1 MKFSHLRASIENNAE
16 EEPSIYMAI
25 CMIESLLEDIED
37 ATGQEVGDWP
47 IGDVTLPTKLVWLC
61 QVINQIYQAKSG
73 ELVRNR
79 PRLDAAMKELE
90 KAGAELEKLSGTA
103 VRLSE
108 ANAELKKRQAALA
121 RAKGEREEYERVKEE
136 CGRLQREAESLRGFD
151 KAAEEAK
158 LRSLRA
164 ETADMARARAGLEAE
179 RADVMAAWNEA
190 VEKNAALR
198 SEIEQA
204 RANVEQKKNALSGLE
219 KQRQDA
225 QTRRSELSDRLHEA
239 TAALSGLQDAVSR
252 LETETVPERKRQRD
266 DEEARKAGLE
276 QKLASLELETRQLL
290 EKNQELSAEI
300 EKAKEV
306 YNARYSAY
314 SDLTEDCKRK
324 NEEITAL
331 EQRLEDLK
339 GITDAQKHE
348 IYKRQIAEQISDL
361 EKAGQEC
368 AAMEEEL
375 RELDRANEAKKHEAE
390 ELNKKKAQ
398 AEDRERRIAGI
409 LLELEPIASE
419 DFAAKLE
426 RNRQRL
432 ELLETVRGNLS
443 GTLSE
448 IQEILGI
455 IPADD
460 NGVQIERMKGALQGF
475 LNYTDKLQ
483 DDLVKYAKSVRLEES
498 K

>member
-16 EEPSIYMAI
+16 EEPSIYMAV

-47 IGDVTLPTKLVWLC
+47 IGDDILPTKLVWLC
-61 QVINQIYQAKSG
+61 RVINQIYKEKSG
-73 ELVRNR
+73 EMTRSR
-79 PRLDAAMKELE
+79 SHLDAAMTELR
-90 KAGAELEKLSGTA
+90 KISAELEKISGTA

-121 RAKGEREEYERVKEE
+121 RAKDEREEYERVKEE

-164 ETADMARARAGLEAE
+164 ETADMARARAGLDAE
-179 RADVMAAWNEA
+179 RAAVMADWNEA

-252 LETETVPERKRQRD
+252 LETETVPERERQRD
-266 DEEARKAGLE
+266 DEEARKTDLE
-276 QKLASLELETRQLL
+276 QQLASLELETKQLL
-290 EKNQELSAEI
+290 EKNLELSAELK
-300 EKAKEV
+300 KAEEV
-306 YNARYSAY
+306 HKARDSEY
-314 SDLTEDCKRK
+314 DRLTEKYKRK

-331 EQRLEDLK
+331 ERRLEDLK
-339 GITDAQKHE
+339 GITDTQKHE
-348 IYKRQIAEQISDL
+348 IYKRQIAEQIADL
-361 EKAGQEC
+361 EKMGQEC

-375 RELDRANEAKKHEAE
+375 RELDRANEAKKREAE
-390 ELNKKKAQ
+390 ELNQKKAQ
-398 AEDRERRIAGI
+398 AEDRERQIAGI
-409 LLELEPIASE
+409 LLELGPIASE

-448 IQEILGI
+448 IQDILGI
-455 IPADD
+455 VPADD
-460 NGVQIERMKGALQGF
+460 NGVKADRMKGALQGL

>member
-1 MKFSHLRASIENNAE
+1 MKFSSLRASIENNAE
-16 EEPSIYMAI
+16 EAPSIYMAV
-25 CMIESLLEDIED
+25 CMIESLLDDIED
-37 ATGQEVGDWP
+37 VTGREIGDCP
-47 IGDVTLPTKLVWLC
+47 IGDEILPTKLVWLC
-61 QVINQIYQAKSG
+61 QVVNQIYEGKSG
-73 ELVRNR
+73 EFTRNR
-79 PRLDAAMKELE
+79 PRLDAAMREL
-90 KAGAELEKLSGTA
+90 KKVGAELETLSGTA

-108 ANAELKKRQAALA
+108 ANAELKKRQAALD
-121 RAKGEREEYERVKEE
+121 RAKDEREEYERIKEE
-136 CGRLQREAESLRGFD
+136 CERLQREAESLRGFD

-158 LRSLRA
+158 LRSLRE
-164 ETADMARARAGLEAE
+164 ETANLAKASAGLEAE
-179 RADVMAAWNEA
+179 RAAVTAAWNEA

-252 LETETVPERKRQRD
+252 LETEAVPERERQRD
-266 DEEARKAGLE
+266 DEEARKTDLE
-276 QKLASLELETRQLL
+276 QRLASLELETRRLL
-290 EKNQELSAEI
+290 EKNQELSAGL

-314 SDLTEDCKRK
+314 SHLTEDCKRK

-339 GITDAQKHE
+339 GITDTQKHE

-361 EKAGQEC
+361 EKMGQEC

-375 RELDRANEAKKHEAE
+375 KELDRASEAKQREAE

-398 AEDRERRIAGI
+398 AEDRERQIAGI

-426 RNRQRL
+426 KNRQRL

-460 NGVQIERMKGALQGF
+460 NGVQIDRMKGALQGF